1 MCHSLEKSNAK
12 PKPIPR
18 FFRALGS
25 LVSLTLS
32 LALNGIL
39 LSSDWSFVCLFACL
53 RQVAI
58 VFSLH
63 LTG

>member
-1 MCHSLEKSNAK
+1 MQTKTNPAFS
-12 PKPIPR
+12 
-18 FFRALGS
+18 RALGS
-25 LVSLTLS
+25 LVPLTLS

-39 LSSDWSFVCLFACL
+39 LSSDWSFVCLFVCL